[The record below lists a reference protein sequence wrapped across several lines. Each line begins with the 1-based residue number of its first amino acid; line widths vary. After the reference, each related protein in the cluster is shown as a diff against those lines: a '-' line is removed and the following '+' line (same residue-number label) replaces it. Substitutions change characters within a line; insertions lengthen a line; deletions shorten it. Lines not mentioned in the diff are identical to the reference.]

1 VYGGLTVER
10 LRGRRELDVRRREDI
25 KAGMLAINEHAAAA
39 LRICA
44 DLDATAHWPALY
56 GEDWPTLRAKQLP
69 GHAAEMLIALSRVE
83 LFLPDT
89 SVIEQR
95 VDEYFEILVAP
106 DEDGTEPENRRLAR
120 AAAAHTA
127 LKHAI
132 REELERA
139 MATPSWYASARQ
151 TLTRPGW
158 RPRVSSFL
166 GRRD

>member
-1 VYGGLTVER
+1 
-10 LRGRRELDVRRREDI
+10 
-25 KAGMLAINEHAAAA
+25 MLALNEHAAAA

-44 DLDATAHWPALY
+44 DLDATDHWPALY
-56 GEDWPTLRAKQLP
+56 GEDWRALRAKQLP
-69 GHAAEMLIALSRVE
+69 GQAADMLIALARVE

-89 SVIEQR
+89 SVIER
-95 VDEYFEILVAP
+95 RADEYFEILMAP
-106 DEDGTEPENRRLAR
+106 DEDGSEPENRKLAR

-139 MATPSWYASARQ
+139 TATPSWFASAKQ

-158 RPRVSSFL
+158 RPRVSSSL